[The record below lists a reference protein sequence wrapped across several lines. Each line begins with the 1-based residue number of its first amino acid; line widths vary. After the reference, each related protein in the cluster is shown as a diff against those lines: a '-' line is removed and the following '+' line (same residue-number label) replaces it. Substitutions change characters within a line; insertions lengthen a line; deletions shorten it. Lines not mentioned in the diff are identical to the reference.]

1 MFIRGNIS
9 DSEYRRVDESFYR
22 GIVVKNND
30 PLKLNRVKVY
40 IPELTN
46 QPYDEWFE
54 KYDIFN
60 LKSPGINSNPKT
72 ESEKKTNGDWEDTEL
87 FDEICNL
94 IPWAEPCYPLMGE
107 SNNFRYS
114 SDGISTISDGNY
126 TEGFRTNDKTPP
138 TYVGDPGGSFS
149 PAFIHEIYEKCMSD
163 AFNEPHDNFSSKCN
177 PYAYAYRPSKHVN
190 KSKGVFGI
198 PEVGS
203 KVWVFHYTGD
213 LQFPVYFGVTQDY
226 RSLTLINNIDNENK
240 ISSTY
245 PSNFEN

>member
-1 MFIRGNIS
+1 MFIRGNVS

-22 GIVVKNND
+22 GIVVKTND
-30 PLKLNRVKVY
+30 PLKLNRVKIY

-54 KYDIFN
+54 KFDIFN
-60 LKSPGINSNPKT
+60 IKSPGTNSNPKT
-72 ESEKKTNGDWEDTEL
+72 ESEKKNTGDWEDNEM
-87 FDEICNL
+87 FEEICKL

-107 SNNFRYS
+107 SNNFRHS
-114 SDGISTISDGNY
+114 KGDVNISTITDGNY
-126 TEGFRTNDKTPP
+126 EEGFVVNDKNPP
-138 TYVGDPGGSFS
+138 SLSAGSFS
-149 PAFIHEIYEKCMSD
+149 PAFLYELDETTLGD
-163 AFNEPHDNFSSKCN
+163 AFGSPLDNFSVKCN
-177 PYAYAYRPSKHVN
+177 PYAYSYRPSKHVN

-226 RSLTLINNIDNENK
+226 RSLTLINNTDNENK

-245 PSNFEN
+245 PSEFEN